1 MQPAT
6 INRIVLILWQ
16 SLSMRQKY
24 GARTSYFLEVAN
36 IKYQDAIWLH
46 LDIFI
51 IFEVLQLSRLVE
63 QHLINIAPCLALVGF
78 DLEVVVHVYH

>member
-46 LDIFI
+46 LDIFYY
-51 IFEVLQLSRLVE
+51 F
-63 QHLINIAPCLALVGF
+63 
-78 DLEVVVHVYH
+78 